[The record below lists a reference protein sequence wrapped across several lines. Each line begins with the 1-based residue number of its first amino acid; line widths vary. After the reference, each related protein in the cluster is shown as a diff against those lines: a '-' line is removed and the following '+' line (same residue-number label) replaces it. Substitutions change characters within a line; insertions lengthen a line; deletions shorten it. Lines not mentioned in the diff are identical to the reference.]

1 MNMKTACVLF
11 AVAGQI
17 FAHAAS
23 AQTAPGAAA
32 AGVPDAQKSCEQL
45 AAEIAQQQQI
55 IADANSSS
63 TTAQVA
69 DVGLGIAQSV
79 GMHFGG
85 FGIGG
90 IQATGAASSLAQQQK
105 QAAEQQAQQAD
116 IRLQVL
122 TAFYQGKGC

>member
-1 MNMKTACVLF
+1 MNVKTACVLF

-23 AQTAPGAAA
+23 AQTVPGAG
-32 AGVPDAQKSCEQL
+32 AGVPDVQKSCEQL

-63 TTAQVA
+63 TTAQIA
-69 DVGLGIAQSV
+69 DAGLGIAQSV
-79 GMHFGG
+79 GIHFGG

-90 IQATGAASSLAQQQK
+90 LQATGAASSLAQQQK
-105 QAAEQQAQQAD
+105 QQAEQQAQQAD

-122 TAFYQGKGC
+122 TAFHQGKGC

>member
-1 MNMKTACVLF
+1 MNMKTACVLA

-17 FAHAAS
+17 FAHAAI

-45 AAEIAQQQQI
+45 AAEIGQQQQI

-79 GMHFGG
+79 GIHFGG

-90 IQATGAASSLAQQQK
+90 LQATGAASSLAQQQK
-105 QAAEQQAQQAD
+105 QAADQKAQQAD